1 MSTSDHVRARGIAL
15 ALAACLTA
23 PRAAGAAGR
32 LYQVREVKPRV
43 FVWIPDDV
51 LESEGDP
58 QYPRAGTAGFIITPQ
73 GVVVVDTTNSPLHA
87 RELLYEIRQRTDQP
101 IRYVIDTGASG
112 DEVLG
117 NEVFS
122 DLQATLVSTS
132 AIQAEIRDRAQALA
146 ERAVVD
152 HKFERRLRGIHI
164 TAPSQTF
171 DHELPLPLAG
181 KEIRLIALDSGLRA
195 ASVYLPAAKVA
206 FLGDLF
212 QNQYFPRLES
222 RDLSRWIEALRQAE
236 AWEAEVYVPGHGE
249 PAGKKE
255 VEQFRA
261 FLEWLTKEVRT
272 RVAEGKSLA
281 QVKAELLPFKDYPW
295 HAPEQA
301 VELVEGAYQQFDRVS
316 RKNKPTSSN

>member
-1 MSTSDHVRARGIAL
+1 MAL
-15 ALAACLTA
+15 GLVACLTVPSVA
-23 PRAAGAAGR
+23 RAVGR

-43 FVWIPDDV
+43 FIWIPDDV

-58 QYPRAGTAGFIITPQ
+58 QYPRAGTAGFIVTPQ
-73 GVVVVDTTNSPLHA
+73 GVIVVDTTNSPFHA
-87 RELLYEIRQRTDQP
+87 RELLYEIRQRTDLP
-101 IRYVIDTGASG
+101 IRYVVDTGGSG

-132 AIQAEIRDRAQALA
+132 PIQTEIRDRAQALA
-146 ERAVVD
+146 ERAGAD
-152 HKFERRLRGIHI
+152 HKFQQRLRGIHI

-171 DHELPLPLAG
+171 NQALQLSLGGE
-181 KEIRLIALDSGLRA
+181 EVRLIALDSGLRA
-195 ASVYLPAAKVA
+195 ASVYLPAEKVA

-212 QNQYFPRLES
+212 QNQYVPQLES
-222 RDLSRWIEALRQAE
+222 RDLSRWIDALRQAE
-236 AWEAEVYVPGHGE
+236 AWDAEVYVPGHGE

-261 FLEWLTKEVRT
+261 FLEWVTNEVRT
-272 RVAEGKSLA
+272 RLAKGKSLA
-281 QVKAELLPFKDYPW
+281 QVKAELLPFRNYPW

-301 VELVEGAYQQFDRVS
+301 VELVEGAYRQLAGAAAENR
-316 RKNKPTSSN
+316 

>member
-1 MSTSDHVRARGIAL
+1 MAL
-15 ALAACLTA
+15 GLVACLTVPSVA
-23 PRAAGAAGR
+23 RAAGR
-32 LYQVREVKPRV
+32 LYQVREVKPHV

-51 LESEGDP
+51 LETEGDP
-58 QYPRAGTAGFIITPQ
+58 QYPRAGTSGFIITPQ
-73 GVVVVDTTNSPLHA
+73 GVIVVDTTNSPFHA

-101 IRYVIDTGASG
+101 IRYVVDTGGSG

-132 AIQAEIRDRAQALA
+132 AIQTEIRDRAQALA
-146 ERAVVD
+146 ERAGED

-164 TAPSQTF
+164 TAPGQTF
-171 DHELPLPLAG
+171 DNELQLSLG
-181 KEIRLIALDSGLRA
+181 GQEIRLIALDSGLRA

-236 AWEAEVYVPGHGE
+236 AWDAEVYVPGHGE

-261 FLEWLTKEVRT
+261 FLEWLTSEVRT

-281 QVKAELLPFKDYPW
+281 EVKAELLPLKNYPW

-301 VELVEGAYQQFDRVS
+301 VELVEDAYQQLAS
-316 RKNKPTSSN
+316 APAENK